1 MNPVLSIVIPTFNR
15 REFLPGLTRALDRET
30 KDLPPGL
37 VEIVFS
43 NNASTDGTRAYLDSI
58 AGPGIVVHHNETSN
72 YLTNFWTV
80 CQYATGDYCWTMG
93 DDDEPL
99 PGAIRKVLEALG
111 SGADWYFPEKLVIE
125 CQDRSKREISLYDLS
140 EGRKSWDLCDPAE
153 VKHWAGAVQTLA
165 GAGGLLSVL
174 IGRRSALLRGFEA
187 TKEWGNDTRFPHV
200 AAWLY
205 ASEDQS
211 RLEIIPGPTVMF
223 REYNDGLGQND
234 PWHRIMI
241 DLEAWLRLADMT
253 LPSGPRFWGG
263 SREAFLGILKR
274 HHGCKTIPTMW
285 IMRDDAHPWEEAK
298 KAYLA
303 IGYHPDALETAE
315 AFLVTRQRV
324 APPATVTYNGGTG
337 NAAHRVANQTL
348 AKLGVNK

>member
-43 NNASTDGTRAYLDSI
+43 NNASTDGTRAYLDSV
-58 AGPGIVVHHNETSN
+58 AGPGIVVHHNEANN

-80 CQYATGDYCWTMG
+80 CEHATGDYCWLLG

-99 PGAIRKVLEALG
+99 PGAIQKALDALR
-111 SGADWYFPEKLVIE
+111 SEADWYFPEKLVIE
-125 CQDRSKREISLYDLS
+125 CQDRSKREIHLYDKRQ
-140 EGRKSWDLCDPAE
+140 GWDLRDAGE
-153 VKHWAGAVQTLA
+153 FVEWADSVQTLA

-174 IGRRSALLRGFEA
+174 IGRRDAMLSGFEA
-187 TKEWGNDTRFPHV
+187 TKGWGNESKFPHV
-200 AAWLY
+200 AAFVNACYLWPK
-205 ASEDQS
+205 
-211 RLEIIPGPTVMF
+211 LEVILGATVMF
-223 REYNDGLGQND
+223 REYNDATGKAD
-234 PWHRIMI
+234 PWQRIMT
-241 DLEAWLRLADMT
+241 DLQAWLMIADQEI
-253 LPSGPRFWGG
+253 LDEGPRK
-263 SREAFLGILKR
+263 AFLRILKR

-285 IMRDDAHPWEEAK
+285 IMRDDAHPWEDAK

-348 AKLGVNK
+348 AKLGVR